1 MFWIFMCG
9 LMCSIC
15 ALAIGTFYVMK
26 DVRDRNLVLPIYV
39 ILGFC
44 GLCIMLLYTMAAQG
58 RISV

>member
-1 MFWIFMCG
+1 MCG